1 MCYYVHMQGRKKA
14 FTLIEILVTVTIIG
28 VLTAA
33 GVTSYVRALKNGRD
47 GRRKSDI
54 ANIQQ
59 ALVMYRYE
67 NTNYPASAGSAT
79 QNWKNVGSNY
89 LATTPVDPLNTGDYV
104 YKYYVTCS
112 SNKKFVICAKM
123 ENNQGN
129 ASAYN
134 TSNCTF
140 TSAAKG
146 TYYCLT
152 NP

>member
-1 MCYYVHMQGRKKA
+1 MQGRKKA

-54 ANIQQ
+54 SNIQQ

-67 NTNYPASAGSAT
+67 NTNYPAASGYLT
-79 QNWKNVGSNY
+79 TLQNGKY
-89 LATTPVDPLNTGDYV
+89 LSTKPVDPLNSGDYQ
-104 YKYYVTCS
+104 YNKYSVCN
-112 SNKKFVICAKM
+112 SNKQFVVCAQM

-129 ASAYN
+129 TATIPTCGGSFSPG
-134 TSNCTF
+134 SNG
-140 TSAAKG
+140 K
-146 TYYCLT
+146 YYCLIS
-152 NP
+152 P